1 MTLKK
6 SASDFFSLY
15 NSHFSITGRTA
26 NLELLLKNFGRPNSA
41 TSSEL
46 RTGAIF
52 ACMYGHPECLKVLM
66 DLGSSGYSVT
76 KTKYINETP
85 LQTACEYAQDTCIRL
100 ILNHHLTTIAEA
112 GEIETPLTM
121 KFGKKGSEKTSFQ
134 LYLERGGDFV
144 DSELVLKFIS
154 TDLPYDAQG
163 MFRNHGFSWVHFLSP
178 DSGLS
183 ETRCLEIVKEF
194 IKRLEASDQGYRSF
208 VRKLA
213 LAEDERKRVAV
224 HHTHKEVKKYIEK
237 ESFFC
242 GRYELVPGPPAHI
255 SEFAVVIFAK
265 DHDAESF
272 YERAFD
278 EQINAAAGE
287 TELSKEKFRRALEW
301 LKRFGIYD
309 HFADGD
315 DSLGNDGHSEALD
328 DHYKTVQRNSVI
340 HRRRS
345 SFASGGSAASQG
357 PTGVSKEQF
366 VQFCE
371 DHVSETVN
379 VAIKFMAG
387 RDNWVRE
394 KKVRAEANLDVKYV
408 VGLLT
413 HDDEDEALVLAA
425 TKTEVYEDGAGAP
438 KPLSDF
444 PYTIVM
450 PAADR
455 SLAYIFR
462 CEKPDMQY
470 LKTIIRD
477 VCEALDHCHQRSII
491 HGDVKMANIIRVG
504 RHCKLIDMDGSVDF
518 GRGEYAGEKYRS
530 VLLPQF

>member
-1 MTLKK
+1 
-6 SASDFFSLY
+6 
-15 NSHFSITGRTA
+15 
-26 NLELLLKNFGRPNSA
+26 
-41 TSSEL
+41 
-46 RTGAIF
+46 
-52 ACMYGHPECLKVLM
+52 MYGHADCLHVLM
-66 DLGSSGYSVT
+66 ELGSSGYSVA

-85 LQTACEYAQDTCIRL
+85 LQTACEHAQDACIRL
-100 ILNHHLTTIAEA
+100 ILGHHLTLIAED
-112 GEIETPLTM
+112 GDIETPLTM
-121 KFGKKGSEKTSFQ
+121 RFGKKGSEKTPFQ
-134 LYLERGGDFV
+134 LYLARGGDFV
-144 DSELVLKFIS
+144 DTELVLKFIS
-154 TDLPYDAQG
+154 MDLPYDAQG
-163 MFRNHGFSWVHFLSP
+163 GFRNHGFSWVHFLSP

-183 ETRCLEIVKEF
+183 EPRCLDIVREF
-194 IKRLEASDQGYRSF
+194 IKRLEVSDQGYRSF

-224 HHTHKEVKKYIEK
+224 HHTHKEVKRYIEK

-242 GRYELVPGPPAHI
+242 GRYELVSGPPAHI

-272 YERAFD
+272 FERAFD
-278 EQINAAAGE
+278 AQIDAAAGE

-309 HFADGD
+309 HFSDGD
-315 DSLGNDGHSEALD
+315 SGAGGDEALE
-328 DHYKTVQRNSVI
+328 DHFKTVHRNSVM

-345 SFASGGSAASQG
+345 SFAGRGGAASQG
-357 PTGVSKEQF
+357 PIGVSKEQF

-371 DHVSETVN
+371 EHVSETVS

-394 KKVRAEANLDVKYV
+394 KKVRADANLDVKHV

-413 HDDEDEALVLAA
+413 HEDEDEALVIGA
-425 TKTEVYEDGAGAP
+425 TKTEFYEDGGGAF

-462 CEKPDMQY
+462 CEKPDMRY
-470 LKTIIRD
+470 LKSIIRD
-477 VCEALDHCHQRSII
+477 VCEALDHCHQRHII

-530 VLLPQF
+530 VALV